1 MTMCLKG
8 GQKLKLDRNSMVL
21 YAITDRSW
29 LGDKKLSEAVEQAIL
44 GGATFVQLREK
55 NVSFDEFVK
64 LAKGVKAVTDKY
76 NVPLVIN
83 DNVEVALRVDADGVH
98 IGQGDVSVKS
108 ARDMLGKHKIIG
120 VSAKNAHVAV
130 SAQLE
135 GADYIGA
142 GSVFSTSTKLD
153 AENINLEI
161 LKEITASV
169 TIPVVAIGGINKD
182 NVLNLSGCG
191 IDGICAIS
199 AIFGQQDVREAAS
212 ELFKLSNQTVG
223 GYS

>member
-8 GQKLKLDRNSMVL
+8 GLKLKLDRSSMVL

-29 LGDKKLSEAVEQAIL
+29 LGDKNLSEAVEQAIL

-64 LAKGVKAVTDKY
+64 LAKEVKAVTDKY
-76 NVPLVIN
+76 NVPFVIN
-83 DNVEVALRVDADGVH
+83 DNIEVALRVDADGVH
-98 IGQGDVSVKS
+98 IGQGDGSVKS
-108 ARDMLGKHKIIG
+108 ARDMIGKHKIIG
-120 VSAKNAHVAV
+120 VSAKNPHAAV

-212 ELFKLSNQTVG
+212 ELFKLSKQTVG
-223 GYS
+223 GC

>member
-8 GQKLKLDRNSMVL
+8 GLKLKLDRNSMVL
-21 YAITDRSW
+21 YAITDRTW
-29 LGDKKLSEAVEQAIL
+29 LGGKKLSETVEEAIL

-55 NVSFDEFVK
+55 NVSFNEFVQ
-64 LAKGVKAVTDKY
+64 LAKEVKAVTDRY
-76 NVPLVIN
+76 NVPFVIN
-83 DNVEVALRVDADGVH
+83 DNVEVAIRIDADGVH
-98 IGQGDVSVKS
+98 IGQKDGSVKE
-108 ARDMLGKHKIIG
+108 ARDILGKDKIIG
-120 VSAKNAHVAV
+120 VSAKNTHDAV

-169 TIPVVAIGGINKD
+169 SIPVVAIGGINKN
-182 NVLNLSGCG
+182 NVLNLSECG

-199 AIFGQQDVREAAS
+199 AIFGQEDVREAAS
-212 ELFKLSNQTVG
+212 ELFKLSKQTVG
-223 GYS
+223 GY

>member
-1 MTMCLKG
+1 MTTCLKG
-8 GQKLKLDRNSMVL
+8 GLKLKLDKNSMVL
-21 YAITDRSW
+21 YAITGRSW
-29 LGDKKLSEAVEQAIL
+29 LGDKNLSEAVEQAIL

-55 NVSFDEFVK
+55 NVSFDEFLL
-64 LAKGVKAVTDKY
+64 LAKEVKAVTDKY
-76 NVPLVIN
+76 NVPFVIN
-83 DNVEVALRVDADGVH
+83 DNIEVALRVDADGVH
-98 IGQGDVSVKS
+98 IGQGDGSVKS

-120 VSAKNAHVAV
+120 VSAKNVHAAV

-153 AENINLEI
+153 AENINPKI

-199 AIFGQQDVREAAS
+199 AIFGQEDVREATS
-212 ELFKLSNQTVG
+212 ELFKLSKQTVG
-223 GYS
+223 GY

>member
-8 GQKLKLDRNSMVL
+8 GLKLKLDRNSMVL
-21 YAITDRSW
+21 YAITGRSW
-29 LGDKKLSEAVEQAIL
+29 LGDKNLSEAVEQAIL

-55 NVSFDEFVK
+55 NVSFDEFVL
-64 LAKGVKAVTDKY
+64 LAKEVKAVTDKY

-83 DNVEVALRVDADGVH
+83 DNVEVALSVDADGVH
-98 IGQGDVSVKS
+98 IGQGDGSVKS

-120 VSAKNAHVAV
+120 VSAKNVHAAV

-153 AENINLEI
+153 AENINLHI

-169 TIPVVAIGGINKD
+169 TIPVVAIGGINRD

-212 ELFKLSNQTVG
+212 ELFKLSKQTVG
-223 GYS
+223 GC

>member
-1 MTMCLKG
+1 MTMCSKG
-8 GQKLKLDRNSMVL
+8 GPKLKLDRNSMVL
-21 YAITDRSW
+21 YAITGRTW
-29 LGDKKLSEAVEQAIL
+29 LGDKKLSEVVEQAIL

-55 NVSFDEFVK
+55 NVSYDEFVQ
-64 LAKGVKAVTDKY
+64 LAREVKSVTDKY
-76 NVPLVIN
+76 NVPFVIN

-98 IGQGDVSVKS
+98 IGQGDGSVKS
-108 ARDMLGKHKIIG
+108 ARDMLGRHKIIG
-120 VSAKNAHVAV
+120 VSAKNAHAAV

-153 AENINLEI
+153 AENINLDI
-161 LKEITASV
+161 LKEITSSV
-169 TIPVVAIGGINKD
+169 SIPVVAIGGINKG

-199 AIFGQQDVREAAS
+199 AIFGQEDVREAAS
-212 ELFKLSNQTVG
+212 ELFKLSEQTIG
-223 GYS
+223 GY

>member
-1 MTMCLKG
+1 M
-8 GQKLKLDRNSMVL
+8 KLDRNSMVL
-21 YAITDRSW
+21 YAITGRTW
-29 LGDKKLSEAVEQAIL
+29 LGDKKLSEVVEQAIL

-55 NVSFDEFVK
+55 NVSYDEFVQ
-64 LAKGVKAVTDKY
+64 LAREVKSVTDKY
-76 NVPLVIN
+76 NVPFVIN

-98 IGQGDVSVKS
+98 IGQGDGSVKS
-108 ARDMLGKHKIIG
+108 ARDMLGRHKIIG
-120 VSAKNAHVAV
+120 VSAKNAHAAV

-153 AENINLEI
+153 AENINLDI
-161 LKEITASV
+161 LKEITSSV
-169 TIPVVAIGGINKD
+169 SIPVVAIGGINKG

-199 AIFGQQDVREAAS
+199 AIFGQEDVREAAS
-212 ELFKLSNQTVG
+212 ELFKLSEQTIG
-223 GYS
+223 GY

>member
-8 GQKLKLDRNSMVL
+8 GLKLKLDRSSMVL

-29 LGDKKLSEAVEQAIL
+29 LGDKNLSEAVEQAIL

-64 LAKGVKAVTDKY
+64 LAKEVKAVTDKY
-76 NVPLVIN
+76 NVPFVIN
-83 DNVEVALRVDADGVH
+83 DNVEVAVRVDADGVH
-98 IGQGDVSVKS
+98 IGQGDGSVKS
-108 ARDMLGKHKIIG
+108 ARDMIGKHKIIG
-120 VSAKNAHVAV
+120 VSAKNPHAAV

-212 ELFKLSNQTVG
+212 ELFKLSKQTVG
-223 GYS
+223 GC

>member
-1 MTMCLKG
+1 MTMCSKG
-8 GQKLKLDRNSMVL
+8 GPKLKLDRKSMVL
-21 YAITDRSW
+21 YAITNRTW
-29 LGDKKLSEAVEQAIL
+29 LGDKKLSEVVEEAIL

-55 NVSFDEFVK
+55 NVSFDEFVQ
-64 LAKGVKAVTDKY
+64 LAREVKSVTDKY
-76 NVPLVIN
+76 NVPFVIN

-108 ARDMLGKHKIIG
+108 ARDMLGRHKIIG
-120 VSAKNAHVAV
+120 VSAKNVHAAV

-153 AENINLEI
+153 AENINLHI
-161 LKEITASV
+161 LKEITSSV

-199 AIFGQQDVREAAS
+199 AIFGQENVREASS
-212 ELFKLSNQTVG
+212 ELFKVAEQTVG

>member
-1 MTMCLKG
+1 MTTCLKG
-8 GQKLKLDRNSMVL
+8 GLKLKLNRNTMVL

-29 LGDKKLSEAVEQAIL
+29 LGDKNLSEAVEQAIL

-55 NVSFDEFVK
+55 NVSFDEFVL
-64 LAKGVKAVTDKY
+64 LAKEVKAVTDKY

-98 IGQGDVSVKS
+98 IGQGDGSVKS

-120 VSAKNAHVAV
+120 VSAKNVHAAV

-153 AENINLEI
+153 AENINPKI

-182 NVLNLSGCG
+182 NVLSLSGCG
-191 IDGICAIS
+191 IDGICTIS
-199 AIFGQQDVREAAS
+199 AIFGQEDVREAAS
-212 ELFKLSNQTVG
+212 ELFKLSKQTVG
-223 GYS
+223 GY

>member
-1 MTMCLKG
+1 MTMCSKG
-8 GQKLKLDRNSMVL
+8 GPKLKLNRNSMVL
-21 YAITDRSW
+21 YAITGRTW
-29 LGDKKLSEAVEQAIL
+29 LGDKKLSEVVEQAIL

-55 NVSFDEFVK
+55 NVSFDEFVQ
-64 LAKGVKAVTDKY
+64 LAREVKSVTDKY
-76 NVPLVIN
+76 NVPFVIN

-108 ARDMLGKHKIIG
+108 ARDMLGRHKIIG
-120 VSAKNAHVAV
+120 VSAKNAHTAV

-153 AENINLEI
+153 AENINLDI
-161 LKEITASV
+161 LKEITSSV
-169 TIPVVAIGGINKD
+169 SIPVVAIGGINKD
-182 NVLNLSGCG
+182 NVLNLPGCG

-199 AIFGQQDVREAAS
+199 AIFGQADVRKAAS
-212 ELFKLSNQTVG
+212 ELFKLSEQTVG
-223 GYS
+223 GY